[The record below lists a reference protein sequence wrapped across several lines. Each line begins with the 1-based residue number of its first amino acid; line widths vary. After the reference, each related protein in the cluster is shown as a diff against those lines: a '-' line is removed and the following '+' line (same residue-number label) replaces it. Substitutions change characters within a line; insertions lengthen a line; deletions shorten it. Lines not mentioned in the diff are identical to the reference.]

1 MLMVLLTGLAAHA
14 PPTAAGR
21 VASFNTSRASH
32 EEQEPRQEGMGSCR
46 RRSLRD
52 WYWGNARGPMRA
64 KKTFADQIEL
74 PWSRSIYPVCYLLNP
89 GTFASD
95 KHFQVGFAGGH
106 ADNCLSGCLGASRID
121 HT

>member
-74 PWSRSIYPVCYLLNP
+74 PWSGSNYPMCYLLNP
-89 GTFASD
+89 VTSASD
-95 KHFQVGFAGGH
+95 KHFQASFVGDH
-106 ADNCLSGCLGASRID
+106 ADNCPSVCPGASRVD
-121 HT
+121 NT